1 MKERDALLQDGTQL
15 LEAKEYELDTAVTY
29 VLQLQ
34 DKLAEMQASG
44 EGENVDVS
52 EQMKELQKK
61 YEALNAE
68 KKQILEVM
76 QSEIQERDAQ
86 LSASKT
92 SLDSKEAELDEL
104 RAEYDAKTMELD
116 PLELELQGLRTQVRI
131 R

>member
-1 MKERDALLQDGTQL
+1 
-15 LEAKEYELDTAVTY
+15 
-29 VLQLQ
+29 
-34 DKLAEMQASG
+34 MQASAG
-44 EGENVDVS
+44 RNVDFS

-116 PLELELQGLRTQVRI
+116 PPNSSFKVCARRCTHSSSN
-131 R
+131 